1 MSAGLRRDD
10 LIFLVKASSREHDL
24 NAEGLGC
31 ISNNHEESSNLATDT
46 PQYLYPFSTNSTW
59 LTYRTIEAHR
69 GSAEQLVPQDV
80 YKVLTLNFSS
90 AWFFRIFLSR
100 KRKVMTQRQAIIIRT
115 CSASVMPFTPWLT
128 HLESF
133 LCSGNENSPSALHH
147 AGHKT
152 AFRIILKLCG
162 RGVSVT
168 GAEASQLICWNCEW
182 CGLGLWLTTLTV
194 SCIQLYRWRGI
205 LHNMRMLMISV
216 GAEIGSPG
224 TGNGWSRHHQSHKE
238 PCRVHFNLLND
249 EEPYIYIYIMN
260 HKERI

>member
-133 LCSGNENSPSALHH
+133 LCSGNENSPPALHR

-152 AFRIILKLCG
+152 AFWIILKLCG

-168 GAEASQLICWNCEW
+168 GAEASQLICWNW
-182 CGLGLWLTTLTV
+182 V
-194 SCIQLYRWRGI
+194 
-205 LHNMRMLMISV
+205 V
-216 GAEIGSPG
+216 
-224 TGNGWSRHHQSHKE
+224 WSRPVARHTHCVVQTALQVKGDFTQHEDVDDKCGGGDRFTRHRKWVESSS
-238 PCRVHFNLLND
+238 PVPQRTL
-249 EEPYIYIYIMN
+249 
-260 HKERI
+260 